1 MSKPRMGRPP
11 VAAAAKRTA
20 RITVY
25 LTEEELSALRRRAEG
40 AGLRLAVY
48 CRQALLGVRLSSR
61 VNQTAR
67 RELRRIGN
75 NLNQLA
81 YRANATGRLGEW
93 HALKSVLDAIRVKLE
108 EL

>member
-11 VAAAAKRTA
+11 VVAAAKRSA

-61 VNQTAR
+61 VNKTA
-67 RELRRIGN
+67 LRQLSRIGN

-81 YRANATGRLGEW
+81 YHANATGRLGEW
-93 HALKSVLDAIRVKLE
+93 HDLRSVLDEIRAKTR